1 MAEGGDAAAEE
12 WLWLLGAGSAGL
24 QRHPASRAAPPAR
37 PGRASWAGANG
48 RPGERTRSPTA
59 SGAESCAGP
68 QRCLTGTGPHGNRN
82 TRPGATNQE
91 PGTWEPRDRNNGAGT
106 EASGTVL
113 LRNSMMSDWDRTIRE
128 QEPPIRS
135 HKSGTW
141 EPRDRN
147 TGAGT
152 EVSGTAACVSRITGS
167 FPSQKLVKIK
177 RRKKR
182 TRDEMFSELMLS
194 FHTDRAKTNARG
206 RQCQSAGKHKM
217 TGRRGGGLKRG
228 LKLKGG
234 GSMMRGGR
242 IQS

>member
-152 EVSGTAACVSRITGS
+152 EVSGTGIGISTQNS
-167 FPSQKLVKIK
+167 
-177 RRKKR
+177 
-182 TRDEMFSELMLS
+182 
-194 FHTDRAKTNARG
+194 NG
-206 RQCQSAGKHKM
+206 RQRLREQWDSHPQCNTLEVDDSPSTVEAL
-217 TGRRGGGLKRG
+217 RRVNALGPFCVGTHTIDYIKTIS
-228 LKLKGG
+228 KKPP
-234 GSMMRGGR
+234 S
-242 IQS
+242 INST

>member
-152 EVSGTAACVSRITGS
+152 EVSGTAWQAAGDQAELISTGDHDGVPESQKSSSIDRTGGTGS
-167 FPSQKLVKIK
+167 DRCLGRGI
-177 RRKKR
+177 RAIR
-182 TRDEMFSELMLS
+182 TPFQFS
-194 FHTDRAKTNARG
+194 K
-206 RQCQSAGKHKM
+206 CQNLCENLPGHE
-217 TGRRGGGLKRG
+217 GQRP
-228 LKLKGG
+228 
-234 GSMMRGGR
+234 
-242 IQS
+242 